1 VTIITKITTQKKAKD
16 RYNIFIDD
24 GSGERYAFSVHED
37 VLISH
42 SLQKGKEID
51 EFDIEEIS
59 FNDDVTKAFQQS
71 LVYLSYR
78 MRATS
83 EVIQHLKEKEY
94 EDAVIQE
101 VIHKLTNLRYLNDE
115 EFAVAYVNTNA
126 KVSLKGPVVLKQEL
140 SQKKMSA
147 EIIDIALSQYSFDN
161 QIEYAKKYSD
171 KTFRKTVTSSERM
184 QKQKITEALRRKGF
198 TQDVISIV
206 FEENVPQRDEQ
217 EEWAAICNMGE
228 KAHRRYSSL
237 KGWEYSQK
245 MKQYLFQKGF
255 PIDLIEQ
262 YLQSED
268 CPNPT
273 IDY

>member
-1 VTIITKITTQKKAKD
+1 MAMITKITTQKKAKD

-101 VIHKLTNLRYLNDE
+101 VVHKLTNLRYLNDE
-115 EFAVAYVNTNA
+115 EFSVAYVNTNA
-126 KVSLKGPVVLKQEL
+126 MVSLKGPVVLKQEL

-147 EIIDIALSQYSFDN
+147 RIIELALSQYSFEN

-171 KTFRKTVTSSERM
+171 KTFRKTVSSSERM

-206 FEENVPQRDEQ
+206 LEENVPQRDEQ
-217 EEWAAICNMGE
+217 EEWVAICKMGE

-237 KGWEYSQK
+237 NGWEYSQK

>member
-1 VTIITKITTQKKAKD
+1 MAIITKITTQKKAKD

-24 GSGERYAFSVHED
+24 GKGERYAFSVHED

-42 SLQKGKEID
+42 NLQKGQEID

-101 VIHKLTNLRYLNDE
+101 VIHKVTNLSYLNDE

-140 SQKKMSA
+140 LQKKMPSR
-147 EIIDIALSQYSFDN
+147 IIEHALSQYSFDH
-161 QIEYAKKYSD
+161 QVQYAKKYCD
-171 KTFRKTVTSSERM
+171 KTYKKTVTSSERM
-184 QKQKITEALRRKGF
+184 QKQKITEALIRKGF
-198 TQDVISIV
+198 TQDVITIV
-206 FEENVPQRDEQ
+206 LDESVPERDAQ
-217 EEWAAICNMGE
+217 EEWVAICNMGE
-228 KAHRRYSSL
+228 KAHRRYS
-237 KGWEYSQK
+237 KFNGWEYSQK

-273 IDY
+273 ID